1 MTTVMTLNALRDR
14 YPTADERDRLS
25 EYAAGVR
32 GRLAAVQELEAVERE
47 VIEATLDR
55 IRELYPNFTRYHAVG
70 WEKGYR
76 DLQLLLQYMAK
87 AMLVD
92 DVRLLDDQVLTWV
105 RTIFKSLNFTPKFLR
120 DSYTL
125 LRESVRSGTKPRTF
139 ALLEPYLTHTIH
151 YLSDIPEPTRPEV

>member
-87 AMLVD
+87 AMLID
-92 DVRLLDDQVLTWV
+92 DVRLLDD
-105 RTIFKSLNFTPKFLR
+105 
-120 DSYTL
+120 
-125 LRESVRSGTKPRTF
+125 
-139 ALLEPYLTHTIH
+139 
-151 YLSDIPEPTRPEV
+151 

>member
-1 MTTVMTLNALRDR
+1 M
-14 YPTADERDRLS
+14 
-25 EYAAGVR
+25 
-32 GRLAAVQELEAVERE
+32 
-47 VIEATLDR
+47 
-55 IRELYPNFTRYHAVG
+55 YPNFTRYHAVG

-76 DLQLLLQYMAK
+76 DMQLLLQYIAK

-125 LRESVRSGTKPRTF
+125 LRESVKVAVKPRTY

-151 YLSDIPEPTRPEV
+151 YLSDIPEPVRPEV